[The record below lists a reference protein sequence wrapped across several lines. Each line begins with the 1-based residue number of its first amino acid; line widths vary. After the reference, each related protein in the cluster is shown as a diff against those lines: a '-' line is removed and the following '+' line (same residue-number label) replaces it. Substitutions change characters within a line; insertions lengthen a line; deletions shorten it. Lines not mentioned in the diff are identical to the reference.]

1 MEESGG
7 QLGGESGL
15 SGMRAPMS
23 NVQVT
28 LEIHQFIVRA
38 TRQRQVQNLRE
49 CWKIY
54 LSCP

>member
-23 NVQVT
+23 TVQVT
-28 LEIHQFIVRA
+28 LEIHRVIPR
-38 TRQRQVQNLRE
+38 T
-49 CWKIY
+49 K
-54 LSCP
+54 

>member
-49 CWKIY
+49 C
-54 LSCP
+54 

>member
-23 NVQVT
+23 TVQVT
-28 LEIHQFIVRA
+28 LEIHRVIAR
-38 TRQRQVQNLRE
+38 T
-49 CWKIY
+49 K
-54 LSCP
+54 